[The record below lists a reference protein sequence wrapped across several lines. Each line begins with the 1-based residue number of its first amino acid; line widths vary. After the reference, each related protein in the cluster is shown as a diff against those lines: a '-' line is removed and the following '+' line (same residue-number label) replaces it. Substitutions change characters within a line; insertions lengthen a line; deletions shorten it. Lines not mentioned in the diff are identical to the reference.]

1 MRGLVTRRTLILS
14 CMAYL
19 LVALLT
25 LLIAPFIGGET
36 IRVYGVLHDVFHHSW
51 NIQTEIFFYQRI
63 PRVLLAFL
71 VGGSLALTGSVFQVI
86 LRNPLATPYTLGVTG
101 GGALGAVIA
110 ILIPGLTLTWGP
122 FSSVQLTA
130 LLGAGLTLGLIYVL
144 ARRSKS
150 VSTNTLLLAGV
161 TVGILCGA
169 LILFVR
175 YLASPHLLVAMDH
188 WLMGGLDIVGYRSLA
203 ALLPLLLP
211 GAGMLFMQMG
221 SYNLL
226 ALGEKMAL
234 GYGVEVISVQRLS
247 LIGGGLATAGAVSI
261 AGPIGFVG
269 LLVPHAIRRL
279 SGFDHRILLP
289 ASFLAGGTLLVAC
302 DTIARTLVAP
312 TEMPVGIITALLG
325 GPFFIYLLFRKK

>member
-1 MRGLVTRRTLILS
+1 MRGLATRRTLILS
-14 CMAYL
+14 ILVYL
-19 LVALLT
+19 LLALTT
-25 LLIAPFIGGET
+25 LLITPFIGGET
-36 IRVYGVLHDVFHHSW
+36 IRVQGVIHDLYHHAW

-71 VGGSLALTGSVFQVI
+71 VGGSLALVGSVFQVI

-110 ILIPGLTLTWGP
+110 ILTPGLSVTWGP

-130 LLGAGLTLGLIYVL
+130 LGGAGGALGLIYVL

-150 VSTNTLLLAGV
+150 ISTNTLLLAGV

-226 ALGEKMAL
+226 ALGEDMAL
-234 GYGVEVISVQRLS
+234 GYGVNVTSVQRLS
-247 LIGGGLATAGAVSI
+247 LIGGGLVTAGAVSI

-269 LLVPHAIRRL
+269 LLIPHAIRRL

-289 ASFLAGGTLLVAC
+289 ASFLAGGILLVAC
-302 DTIARTLVAP
+302 DTIARTIVAP
-312 TEMPVGIITALLG
+312 TEMPVGIITALVG